1 MSVFVSS
8 TFQNELLWDSQL
20 LWQQGRGQQTV
31 AGAAEPGGV
40 GPVGQ
45 DRSGAVTITVHAK
58 PGSKHSSV
66 TGPLHTVQ
74 KNQAPALLCCSWE
87 FLPVPAVSTEAVE
100 VAIAAPPVDG
110 EANVE
115 LIRFLAEVLE
125 LKKSHIHLDKVFVKI
140 HLFPNI
146 PTVYGGY
153 DAVSRCLQAFEDN

>member
-1 MSVFVSS
+1 MAVC
-8 TFQNELLWDSQL
+8 
-20 LWQQGRGQQTV
+20 
-31 AGAAEPGGV
+31 
-40 GPVGQ
+40 PVGQ
-45 DRSGAVTITVHAK
+45 HRSGAVTITVRAK

-74 KNQAPALLCCSWE
+74 KNQASALLCCLLE
-87 FLPVPAVSTEAVE
+87 FLHLTAVSAEAVE

-125 LKKSHIHLDKVFVKI
+125 LKKSHLCLDKVFVTI
-140 HLFPNI
+140 HVFPHI

-153 DAVSRCLQAFEDN
+153 DVVLRRLQAFEDRLDNKTRKLCRPN